1 MSVISTIGKAA
12 VRDREMNWDLL
23 YREHIDPIYNFFR
36 YRVGN
41 DATAEDLTATT
52 FEKAWKNRRQYQ
64 GDGDRIA
71 NWLYSIARNVA
82 NDYFRKSPSLMA
94 LDSIVDQAASEAV
107 GTESVSGEVNQRLEF
122 ARLVRFINQ
131 LPARERDIIT
141 LKYGADLNN
150 RQIASQMQLSESNVG
165 TILHRTI
172 NKLRRQL
179 EAHS

>member
-1 MSVISTIGKAA
+1 MSVISTFGKAA
-12 VRDREMNWDLL
+12 VRERELDWDLL
-23 YREHIDPIYNFFR
+23 YREQIDPIYNFFR

-52 FEKAWKNRRQYQ
+52 FEKAWKKRRQFQ
-64 GDGDRIA
+64 GDGDGIA

-82 NDYFRKSPSLMA
+82 NDYFRKSPSLVA
-94 LDSIVDQAASEAV
+94 LDSIIEQAAA
-107 GTESVSGEVNQRLEF
+107 ESVAGQVNERLEF
-122 ARLVRFINQ
+122 ARLVRCINQ
-131 LPARERDIIT
+131 LPERERDIIS

-172 NKLRRQL
+172 YKLRRQM